1 MKNKNIIIIGGSRGI
16 GRAITEKYLKE
27 KYIVHII
34 SRNENDFIKKLNKS
48 VFFYKCDVSNLQNLE
63 EVRGEIISNSPKID
77 TIISNVGDGKGQTK
91 AIQDDTDWKYSWV
104 TNFETALNVSKVFVE
119 DLNNSKGN
127 LLFVSSIAGLEY
139 IGAPVSY
146 SVSKSALISFS
157 KNLSKKLAPE
167 IRVNVVAPG
176 NIFFKNGTWD
186 KKIKANPDFVEN
198 LLKNNVPLKR
208 FGTPEEVA
216 ELVYFIN
223 SEKASFI
230 TGSCIVIDGGQTN
243 ML

>member
-1 MKNKNIIIIGGSRGI
+1 M
-16 GRAITEKYLKE
+16 
-27 KYIVHII
+27 
-34 SRNENDFIKKLNKS
+34 
-48 VFFYKCDVSNLQNLE
+48 
-63 EVRGEIISNSPKID
+63 
-77 TIISNVGDGKGQTK
+77 
-91 AIQDDTDWKYSWV
+91 
-104 TNFETALNVSKVFVE
+104 
-119 DLNNSKGN
+119 
-127 LLFVSSIAGLEY
+127 FVSSIAGLEY

-167 IRVNVVAPG
+167 IRVNVVVPG